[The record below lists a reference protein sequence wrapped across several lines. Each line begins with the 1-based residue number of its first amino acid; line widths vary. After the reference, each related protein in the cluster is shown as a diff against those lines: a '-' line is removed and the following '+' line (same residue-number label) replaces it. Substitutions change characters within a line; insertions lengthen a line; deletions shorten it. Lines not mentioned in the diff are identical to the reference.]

1 MLKAIEH
8 AKFYISITQQQLDI
22 ILLARKSLLF
32 SKDKPW
38 EKTIN
43 KSLFEITKL

>member
-8 AKFYISITQQQLDI
+8 AKPYTSITQQQLDI
-22 ILLARKSLLF
+22 ILHARKSLLF
-32 SKDKPW
+32 CKDKPW

-43 KSLFEITKL
+43 KS